1 MLLHHETYFRCDAL
15 GKRVAPG
22 IHPMYSISPVFVRA
36 RAQAGPLW
44 LSDAVAKMQS
54 VVVKS

>member
-1 MLLHHETYFRCDAL
+1 MLLHHETHFRCAAL

-22 IHPMYSISPVFVRA
+22 IHPKYSISPVFVRA
-36 RAQAGPLW
+36 VVQEGPLW

-54 VVVKS
+54 VVVES